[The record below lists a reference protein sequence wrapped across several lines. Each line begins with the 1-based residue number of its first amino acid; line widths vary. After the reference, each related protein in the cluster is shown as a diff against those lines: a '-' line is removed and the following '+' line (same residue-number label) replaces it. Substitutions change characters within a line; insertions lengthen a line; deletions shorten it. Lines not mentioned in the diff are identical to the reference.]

1 MLNIILL
8 LILITYQIIMSVMD
22 VHDMKK
28 YKKIEITE
36 KVKLHFYKE
45 AIIYLWIPILIIG
58 VFTFIGDFGVQEL
71 GLRKIT
77 LGSNIWLNVIT
88 LIASLMILCILIYQ
102 VVLYFINDKYREEL
116 AIEIER
122 RRASKDHYER
132 VTTSL
137 VIPGTI
143 KEKQI
148 YFFVSLS
155 AGICE
160 EVIWRGCLLYLLADI
175 FPSLPFVVIG
185 GIACI
190 LFGLF
195 HCYQGWYGI
204 LKTGFWAILFV
215 LIYWVTDSLI
225 LGIVLHFLFDFSSAF
240 MVREKTI

>member
-1 MLNIILL
+1 MNIILL

-22 VHDMKK
+22 IHDMKK
-28 YKKIEITE
+28 YKKIHITE
-36 KVKLHFYKE
+36 NVKLHFYKE
-45 AIIYLWIPILIIG
+45 SIIYLWIPILIIC
-58 VFTFIGDFGVQEL
+58 VFAFIGNFSFQEL

-77 LGSNIWLNVIT
+77 LGSNIWMNVIT
-88 LIASLMILCILIYQ
+88 LIVSLLILCILIYQ

-143 KEKQI
+143 KEKQL

-175 FPSLPFVVIG
+175 FPSLPMVFIG
-185 GIACI
+185 GIACT

-204 LKTGFWAILFV
+204 LKTGILAILFV

-225 LGIVLHFLFDFSSAF
+225 LGIILHFLFDFSSAF
-240 MVREKTI
+240 MVREEKI